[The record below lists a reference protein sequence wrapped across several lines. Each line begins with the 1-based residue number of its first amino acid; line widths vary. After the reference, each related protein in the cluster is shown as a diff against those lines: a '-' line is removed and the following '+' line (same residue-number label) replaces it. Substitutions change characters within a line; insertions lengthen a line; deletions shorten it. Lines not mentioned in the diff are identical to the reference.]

1 MVGVFEARRGVVRAG
16 LGVLVVVV
24 LGCSVVGGCLM
35 YAWWQRPPTDW
46 VPLPPGIEKRETLYL
61 GGSLPPPRTKQGRL
75 ELVGRYAEN
84 REWVAVLQWKILGE
98 VATEKYSL
106 RLGESVH
113 VAGLGTVTL
122 QGVIPPRESLPW
134 EEPVYQ
140 TSAAVV
146 LNLNLDAGIVLL

>member
-1 MVGVFEARRGVVRAG
+1 MVDVVKQRHGIVRAG

-24 LGCSVVGGCLM
+24 LGCSVVGGRLM

-46 VPLPPGIEKRETLYL
+46 VPLPPGIEKGETLYL
-61 GGSLPPPRTKQGRL
+61 GGSLPTPRTKQGRL

-98 VATEKYSL
+98 VTTEKYSL

-113 VAGLGTVTL
+113 VAGLGTITL

>member
-24 LGCSVVGGCLM
+24 LGCSVVGGRLM

-46 VPLPPGIEKRETLYL
+46 VPLPPGIEKGETLYL

-98 VATEKYSL
+98 VTTEKYSL

-122 QGVIPPRESLPW
+122 QGVIPPRIRPLVIGCWRSK
-134 EEPVYQ
+134 
-140 TSAAVV
+140 
-146 LNLNLDAGIVLL
+146 

>member
-24 LGCSVVGGCLM
+24 LGCSVVGGRLM

-46 VPLPPGIEKRETLYL
+46 VPLPPGIEKGETLYL

-98 VATEKYSL
+98 VTTEKYSL

-122 QGVIPPRESLPW
+122 QGVIPPRKSLPW

>member
-1 MVGVFEARRGVVRAG
+1 VVGVFEARRGVVRAG

-24 LGCSVVGGCLM
+24 LGCSVVGGRLM

-46 VPLPPGIEKRETLYL
+46 VPLPPGIEKGETLYL

-98 VATEKYSL
+98 VTTEKYSL

-113 VAGLGTVTL
+113 VAGLGTITL
-122 QGVIPPRESLPW
+122 QGVIPPRKAPPW

>member
-24 LGCSVVGGCLM
+24 LGCSVVGGRLM

-46 VPLPPGIEKRETLYL
+46 VPLPPGIEKGETLYL

>member
-1 MVGVFEARRGVVRAG
+1 MFEARRGVVRAG

-24 LGCSVVGGCLM
+24 LGCSVVGGRLM

-46 VPLPPGIEKRETLYL
+46 VPLPPGIEKGETLYL

-98 VATEKYSL
+98 VTTEKYSL

-113 VAGLGTVTL
+113 FAGLGTVTL
-122 QGVIPPRESLPW
+122 QGVIPPRKAPPW

>member
-1 MVGVFEARRGVVRAG
+1 MFEARRGVVRAG

-24 LGCSVVGGCLM
+24 LGCSVVGGRPM

-46 VPLPPGIEKRETLYL
+46 VPLPPGIEKGETLYL

-98 VATEKYSL
+98 VTTEKYSL

-113 VAGLGTVTL
+113 FAGLGTVTL
-122 QGVIPPRESLPW
+122 QGVIPPRKAPPW